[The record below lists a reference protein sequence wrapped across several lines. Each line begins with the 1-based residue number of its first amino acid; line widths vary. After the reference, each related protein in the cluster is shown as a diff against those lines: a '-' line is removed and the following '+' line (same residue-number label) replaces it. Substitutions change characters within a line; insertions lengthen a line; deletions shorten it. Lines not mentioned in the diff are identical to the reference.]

1 MTASIAHCASR
12 QTRATN
18 SDDGAAG
25 AMTSGALEI
34 SSPVGLI
41 AGGGMMPFAV
51 ADSLIAR
58 GIDPVLFALKG
69 ACDPVAAARFRH
81 HWISVGHLGKA
92 EKLFRAENCRNLIFI
107 GTLVRP
113 ALSEIRLDWATVRV
127 SSRVWAAFR
136 GGDDHLLSGIG
147 RILEQDGF
155 RMLGIKDVAPDVLM
169 PQGCLTRVSPDEN
182 STADIAKGR
191 DVLRALSPF
200 DIGQAAVVIDGHVVA
215 FEDIEGTDGLL
226 ARVARLRM
234 EGRIRGKTARGV
246 LVKAPKSGQDLRFDL
261 PTIGPRTVEGA
272 VAANLAGIAIVA
284 GNTIVVE
291 PQTVIEAAD
300 AAGLFVTGLPA

>member
-1 MTASIAHCASR
+1 MTATGH
-12 QTRATN
+12 
-18 SDDGAAG
+18 DDGVAG

-41 AGGGMMPFAV
+41 AAGGVMPFAV

-58 GIDPVLFALKG
+58 GINPVLFALKG
-69 ACDPVAAARFRH
+69 ACDPVRVERFRH
-81 HWISVGHLGKA
+81 HWISVGQIGKA
-92 EKLFRAENCRNLIFI
+92 VKLFRAENCRDLVFI

-113 ALSEIRLDWATVRV
+113 ALSEIRLDWGTLRV
-127 SSRVWAAFR
+127 LGRVWAAFR

-147 RILEQDGF
+147 RIFEQDGF
-155 RMLGIKDVAPDVLM
+155 RMVGIRDVAPDLLM
-169 PQGCLTRVSPDEN
+169 PEGCLTRAAPDDAAA
-182 STADIAKGR
+182 ADIAKGR

-200 DIGQAAVVIDGHVVA
+200 DIGQATVVIDGHVVGV
-215 FEDIEGTDGLL
+215 EDIEGTDGLL
-226 ARVARLRM
+226 ARVARLRA
-234 EGRIRGKTARGV
+234 EGRIRASAARGV

-261 PTIGPRTVEGA
+261 PTLGPRTIEGA
-272 VAANLAGIAIVA
+272 AAAKLAGIAIVA

-291 PQTVIEAAD
+291 PQIMIEAAD

>member
-1 MTASIAHCASR
+1 MTNEVL
-12 QTRATN
+12 Q
-18 SDDGAAG
+18 
-25 AMTSGALEI
+25 I

-41 AGGGMMPFAV
+41 AAGGVMPFAV

-58 GIDPVLFALKG
+58 GLDPVVFALKG
-69 ACDPVAAARFRH
+69 ACDPVRVARFRH
-81 HWISVGHLGKA
+81 HWISVGQVGRA
-92 EKLFRAENCRNLIFI
+92 VKLFRSENCRDLVFI

-113 ALSEIRLDWATVRV
+113 ALSEIRLDWGTLRV
-127 SSRVWAAFR
+127 LGRVWAAFR

-155 RMLGIKDVAPDVLM
+155 RMVGIRDVAPDLLM
-169 PQGCLTRVSPDEN
+169 PEGCITRLAPDERAA
-182 STADIAKGR
+182 ADIARGR

-200 DIGQAAVVIDGHVVA
+200 DIGQAAVVIDGHVVGE
-215 FEDIEGTDGLL
+215 EDIEGTDGLL
-226 ARVARLRM
+226 ARVARLRA
-234 EGRIRGKTARGV
+234 EGRIRAKSMRGV

-261 PTIGPRTVEGA
+261 PTVGPRTIEGA
-272 VAANLAGIAIVA
+272 ASAELAGVAVVA

-291 PQTVIEAAD
+291 PQSVVEAAD